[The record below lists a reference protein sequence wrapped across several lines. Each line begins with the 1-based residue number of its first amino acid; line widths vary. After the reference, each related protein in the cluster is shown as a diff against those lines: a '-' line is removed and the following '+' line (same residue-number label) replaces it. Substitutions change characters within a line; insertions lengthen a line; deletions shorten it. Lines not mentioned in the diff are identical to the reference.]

1 MVKPKRTRNKRFSV
15 TLTEDDYKRLKDIAK
30 KRRIPMSL
38 QYVVNCGIIGLLE
51 NPEVLELKFT
61 LGNPLSKMSR

>member
-51 NPEVLELKFT
+51 NPEVLESKSTF
-61 LGNPLSKMSR
+61 GNQQAKAIQ

>member
-15 TLTEDDYKRLKDIAK
+15 TLTEDDYKRLKNIAK

-38 QYVVNCGIIGLLE
+38 QDVVNHGIIGLLE
-51 NPEVLELKFT
+51 NPEVLEPKYT
-61 LGNPLSKMSR
+61 LGAIRQQR